1 MNIRKNIAAY
11 MRDLHAAKNESKK
24 RIWISCSR
32 NGAFIAVIIGAVLS
46 VSLLTASVTAFFLNH
61 YYCLVHIQ
69 VLGEISRKI
78 VDDLPQAESTV
89 LASIKE
95 YKTKRKIS
103 RDENILLTYGYQPA
117 YFFQPVETYTR
128 LAVAAGCLTGGVLF
142 IVTFLLMHKKN
153 AARIKQLTDYLEKIN
168 TGCSGEL
175 FWNYDDDFSRLQDEI
190 YKTVTQLYQ
199 TRDEAL
205 RAKNNFAENLNN
217 IAHQMKTPIT
227 AMSLIAQIMKESSSR
242 MHLKQTEQKGQIE
255 KTEQTEQI
263 EQAEQTG
270 QTGQINQIE
279 QQLQRLAHLEEALLL
294 LSRIDAGTLPME
306 RKEVDVFTVLMLAAD
321 NLQTLCEEA
330 GVFISIP
337 ESAESNKAMDILES
351 GDATGRMERAE
362 AVIYAD
368 LDWTMEAVMNL
379 FKNCMEHSPRGG
391 TVYCSYEQ
399 NLLYTKI
406 LIWDTGYGFQ
416 KEDIPHLF
424 ERFYR
429 GTNNKNGGIGIGLA
443 LSKEIIECQNGTIT
457 AYNLADGGACYE
469 IHFYKTAEKM

>member
-95 YKTKRKIS
+95 YNTKREIS

-128 LAVAAGCLTGGVLF
+128 LSVAAGCMTGGVLF
-142 IVTFLLMHKKN
+142 IGTFLLMHKKN

-227 AMSLIAQIMKESSSR
+227 AMSLTAQIMKESSSR
-242 MHLKQTEQKGQIE
+242 MHLKQTD
-255 KTEQTEQI
+255 
-263 EQAEQTG
+263 QA
-270 QTGQINQIE
+270 GQINQIE

-351 GDATGRMERAE
+351 GDAAGRMERAE

-379 FKNCMEHSPRGG
+379 FKNCMEHSLRGG

-399 NLLYTKI
+399 NLLYTQI
-406 LIWDTGYGFQ
+406 LIWDTGCGFQ